1 MNELRVLNL
10 STYTSPKIV
19 ENKTDNFVAY
29 GDDNN
34 YFQFLIYRYNG
45 SATNNAIIN
54 MMIEILFIPCINFKL
69 ILKPFERSF
78 FLK

>member
-34 YFQFLIYRYNG
+34 YFQFLIDRYNG

-54 MMIEILFIPCINFKL
+54 GMSEMIFGKGLDATDSQESQRRM
-69 ILKPFERSF
+69 LK
-78 FLK
+78 